1 MAGSSVKLYYN
12 TKIRPEKNA
21 RIEGLET
28 YLASK
33 TMQSITLNKYV
44 KHDLS
49 VSIKIDTEEL
59 GSNVWTG
66 DVLNPF
72 ASGRLDYVAIKN
84 DKDTGWVYYFVMNP
98 AWTASK
104 TVTLELALD
113 TVNSFDGCYEFT
125 DRTVVTRAH
134 KSRYTDIPYIK
145 NGVTYYQR
153 EFYLDGDGIQP
164 QLYRTSE
171 ETITDSKADSDW
183 YLLYMANNAPEAVR
197 GDQYPVNAFL
207 IGEEDNSS
215 VSVTSYTLDV
225 SKLDSTKIYWFGK
238 NVSESYASGNVYLP
252 NGDKY
257 EIREAF
263 YIGAVS
269 GTKNF
274 YLSQATGNGGSKQLA
289 SGIKS
294 GVFRF
299 DSIKDID
306 VTEMSSAVTIL
317 QGPLASIGGRITA
330 AKTGTVTPSPV
341 TSTEGINNILTVDR
355 TDTRIISIIKLPY
368 CPSNVNIKEGV
379 LPAECERTSVS
390 WQNGQQAYYLKVKSD
405 FLQPFENE
413 IELGRQRFFEEN
425 YVVST
430 LLTGD
435 TKQPTA
441 ESALYRSDYLQDRFV
456 YDSFVYTLQNERL
469 QRNQFQSTNPKI
481 KMVTTGTMN
490 SRFLFDFNNENNGFR
505 YLEADQSYPHI
516 MSIARNNNI
525 TTFNSEYVNYMRNG
539 YNYDVK
545 AKNAALLSSGLG
557 IAAGVLNTGVSIAT
571 GGLGQNL
578 ISGFRAGRATK
589 AADYN
594 ATAAGLLAS
603 KLDVIA
609 RTGNDIGLATG
620 LIGTFG
626 NRAQEGYAAAKQ
638 YQESYNPTA
647 NVLALGQMFNGA
659 TSVIKG
665 IESIA
670 ATERTFEQKQQ
681 QIKQASVSV
690 SGSDDIDLLSYYSGN
705 RMKLERWE
713 ASPRMKKALFD
724 LYYYQGYATN
734 EQKVPLHDNR
744 KWFDF
749 LQCQADIKNTKNLD
763 QRYIDDLKDRFSIG
777 VTYYHNN
784 NGVWD
789 IDQEK
794 GNSETY
800 ITPREGE

>member
-1 MAGSSVKLYYN
+1 MAGSSVKLYYD

-33 TMQSITLNKYV
+33 TTQSIILNKYV

-59 GSNVWTG
+59 GSYVWTG

-72 ASGRLDYVAIKN
+72 KSGRLDYVAIKN
-84 DKDTGWVYYFVMNP
+84 DKDTGWVYYFVMNQ

-113 TVNSFDGCYEFT
+113 TINSFDGCYEFT
-125 DRTVVTRAH
+125 DRTVVNREH

-183 YLLYMANNAPEAVR
+183 YLLYMANNDPAAVR

-215 VSVTSYTLDV
+215 VSVTNYTLDI
-225 SKLDSTKIYWFGK
+225 SKLDSTKVYWFGK

-274 YLSQATGNGGSKQLA
+274 YLAQATGNGGSKQLA

-299 DSIKDID
+299 DSVKDID
-306 VTEMSSAVTIL
+306 VTEMSSLVTIL
-317 QGPLASIGGRITA
+317 RGPLASIGGRITA

-341 TSTEGINNILTVDR
+341 TSTDGINNILTVDR

-368 CPSNVNIKEGV
+368 CPSNVNIKEGI

-469 QRNQFQSTNPKI
+469 QRNQFQTTNPKI

-545 AKNAALLSSGLG
+545 AKNAALLSAGLG
-557 IAAGVLNTGVSIAT
+557 ITTGVLNTGVSIAT

-578 ISGFRAGRATK
+578 ISGFRAARATK

-594 ATAAGLLAS
+594 ATAAGLLAG
-603 KLDVIA
+603 KLDIIA

-620 LIGTFG
+620 LIGAFG

-763 QRYIDDLKDRFSIG
+763 QRYIDNLKDRFSIG

>member
-1 MAGSSVKLYYN
+1 MAGSSVKLYYD

-28 YLASK
+28 YLAGK
-33 TMQSITLNKYV
+33 TTQSITLNKYV

-59 GSNVWTG
+59 GSYVWTG

-72 ASGRLDYVAIKN
+72 ASGRLDYAAVKN
-84 DKDTGWVYYFVMNP
+84 DKDTGWIYYFVMNQ

-113 TVNSFDGCYEFT
+113 TINSFDGCYEFT
-125 DRTVVTRAH
+125 DRTVVNREH

-215 VSVTSYTLDV
+215 VSVTNYILDV
-225 SKLDSTKIYWFGK
+225 SKLDSTKVYWFGK
-238 NVSESYASGNVYLP
+238 NVSESYTSGNVYLP

-257 EIREAF
+257 EIKEAF

-274 YLSQATGNGGSKQLA
+274 YLAQATGNGGSKQLA

-306 VTEMSSAVTIL
+306 VTEMSSLPTIL
-317 QGPLASIGGRITA
+317 RGPLASIGGRITA

-341 TSTEGINNILTVDR
+341 TSTDGINNILTVDR

-368 CPSNVNIKEGV
+368 CPSNVNIKEGI

-425 YVVST
+425 YVVGT

-469 QRNQFQSTNPKI
+469 QRNQFQTTNPKI

-557 IAAGVLNTGVSIAT
+557 IATGVIGTGLSLATSGIGSNILAGIKAKQAREQANIFAGGAGSLAKYGASLGEADPYKEIA
-571 GGLGQNL
+571 GML
-578 ISGFRAGRATK
+578 AGR
-589 AADYN
+589 
-594 ATAAGLLAS
+594 L
-603 KLDVIA
+603 
-609 RTGNDIGLATG
+609 GNT
-620 LIGTFG
+620 
-626 NRAQEGYAAAKQ
+626 AQEQYAAQQKFAAA
-638 YQESYNPTA
+638 YNPTA
-647 NVLALGQMFNGA
+647 GTLAIGQMINGA
-659 TSVIKG
+659 TSVISS
-665 IESIA
+665 IESIK

-690 SGSDDIDLLSYYSGN
+690 SGSDDIDLLSYYSKN

-763 QRYIDDLKDRFSIG
+763 QRYIDNLKDRFSIG

>member
-33 TMQSITLNKYV
+33 NTQSIMLNKYV

-59 GSNVWTG
+59 GSYVWTG

-84 DKDTGWVYYFVMNP
+84 DKDTGWIYYFVMNQ

-113 TVNSFDGCYEFT
+113 TINSFDGCYEFT
-125 DRTVVTRAH
+125 DRTVVSREH

-225 SKLDSTKIYWFGK
+225 TKLDSTKIYWFGK

-257 EIREAF
+257 EIKEAF

-274 YLSQATGNGGSKQLA
+274 YLAQAKGNGGSKQLA

-306 VTEMSSAVTIL
+306 VTAMSSLPTIL

-341 TSTEGINNILTVDR
+341 TSTDGLNNILTVDR

-368 CPSNVNIKEGV
+368 CPSNVNIKEGI

-425 YVVST
+425 YVVGT

-469 QRNQFQSTNPKI
+469 QRNQFQTTNPKI

-490 SRFLFDFNNENNGFR
+490 SRFLFDFNNENNGFK

-545 AKNAALLSSGLG
+545 AKNAALLSAGLG
-557 IAAGVLNTGVSIAT
+557 ITTGILNTGVSIAT

-578 ISGFRAGRATK
+578 ISGLRAARATK
-589 AADYN
+589 SADYLS
-594 ATAAGLLAS
+594 TAAGLLADR
-603 KLDVIA
+603 LDIIA
-609 RTGNDIGLATG
+609 RTGNDIGSVTE

-638 YQESYNPTA
+638 YQDSYNPTT

-665 IESIA
+665 VESIA

-763 QRYIDDLKDRFSIG
+763 QRYIDNLKDRFSIG

>member
-1 MAGSSVKLYYN
+1 MAGSSVKLYYD

-28 YLASK
+28 YLANK
-33 TMQSITLNKYV
+33 NTQSIILNKYV

-49 VSIKIDTEEL
+49 ISIKIDTEEL
-59 GSNVWTG
+59 GSYVWTG

-98 AWTASK
+98 VWTASK
-104 TVTLELALD
+104 TVMLELALD

-125 DRTVVTRAH
+125 DRTVVTREH

-225 SKLDSTKIYWFGK
+225 SKLDSTKVYWFGK
-238 NVSESYASGNVYLP
+238 NVSGSYASGNVYLP
-252 NGDKY
+252 NGDRY

-274 YLSQATGNGGSKQLA
+274 YLAQATGNGGSKQLA

-306 VTEMSSAVTIL
+306 VTEMSSTVTIL
-317 QGPLASIGGRITA
+317 RGPLASIGGRITA
-330 AKTGTVTPSPV
+330 AKTGTVTPSAV
-341 TSTEGINNILTVDR
+341 TSKDGLNNILTVDR

-368 CPSNVNIKEGV
+368 CPSNVNIKEGI

-425 YVVST
+425 YVVGT

-469 QRNQFQSTNPKI
+469 QRNQFQTINPKI

-545 AKNAALLSSGLG
+545 AKNAALLSAGLG
-557 IAAGVLNTGVSIAT
+557 IKT
-571 GGLGQNL
+571 GGIGTGLSL
-578 ISGFRAGRATK
+578 ATSGIGSNILAGIQAKQAREQANIF
-589 AADYN
+589 AGG
-594 ATAAGLLAS
+594 AGLLAKYGTS
-603 KLDVIA
+603 LGEADPYKQTAGMLA
-609 RTGNDIGLATG
+609 GRLGNT
-620 LIGTFG
+620 
-626 NRAQEGYAAAKQ
+626 AQEQYAAQQKFA
-638 YQESYNPTA
+638 ESYNPTA
-647 NVLALGQMFNGA
+647 NVLAIGQMINGA
-659 TSVIKG
+659 TSVISS

-670 ATERTFEQKQQ
+670 STERTFEQKQQ

-763 QRYIDDLKDRFSIG
+763 QRYIDNLKDRFSIG

>member
-1 MAGSSVKLYYN
+1 MAGSSVKLYYD

-28 YLASK
+28 YLAGK
-33 TMQSITLNKYV
+33 TTQSITLNKYV

-59 GSNVWTG
+59 GSYVWTG

-72 ASGRLDYVAIKN
+72 ASGRLDYAAVKN
-84 DKDTGWVYYFVMNP
+84 DKDTGWIYYFVMNQ

-113 TVNSFDGCYEFT
+113 TINSFDGCYEFT
-125 DRTVVTRAH
+125 DRTVITREH

-215 VSVTSYTLDV
+215 ISITSYILDV
-225 SKLDSTKIYWFGK
+225 SKLDSTKVYWFGK

-257 EIREAF
+257 EIKEAF

-274 YLSQATGNGGSKQLA
+274 YLAQATGNGGSKQLA

-299 DSIKDID
+299 DSIKYID
-306 VTEMSSAVTIL
+306 VTEMSSLRTIL

-341 TSTEGINNILTVDR
+341 TSKDGLNNILTVDR

-368 CPSNVNIKEGV
+368 CPSNVNIKEGI

-425 YVVST
+425 YVVGT

-469 QRNQFQSTNPKI
+469 QRNQFQTTNPKI

-545 AKNAALLSSGLG
+545 AKNAALLSAGLG
-557 IAAGVLNTGVSIAT
+557 ITTGILNTGVSIAT

-603 KLDVIA
+603 KLDIIA

-620 LIGTFG
+620 LIGAFG

-638 YQESYNPTA
+638 YQDSYNPTA

-659 TSVIKG
+659 TSVISS

-670 ATERTFEQKQQ
+670 STERTFEQKQQ

-763 QRYIDDLKDRFSIG
+763 QRYIDNLKDRFSIG

>member
-1 MAGSSVKLYYN
+1 MAGSSVKLYYD

-33 TMQSITLNKYV
+33 TTQSITLNKYV

-59 GSNVWTG
+59 GSYVWTG

-72 ASGRLDYVAIKN
+72 ASGRLDYAAVKN
-84 DKDTGWVYYFVMNP
+84 DKDTGWVYYFVMNQ

-113 TVNSFDGCYEFT
+113 TINSFDGCYEFT
-125 DRTVVTRAH
+125 DRTVVTREH

-215 VSVTSYTLDV
+215 ISVTNYILDV
-225 SKLDSTKIYWFGK
+225 SKLDSTKVYWFGK
-238 NVSESYASGNVYLP
+238 NVAESYASGNVYLP

-274 YLSQATGNGGSKQLA
+274 YLAQATGNGGSKQLA

-299 DSIKDID
+299 DSIKYID
-306 VTEMSSAVTIL
+306 VTEMSSIPSIL
-317 QGPLASIGGRITA
+317 RGSLASIGGRITA

-341 TSTEGINNILTVDR
+341 TSKDGINNILTVDR

-368 CPSNVNIKEGV
+368 CPSNVNIKEGI

-469 QRNQFQSTNPKI
+469 QRNQFQTTNPKI

-545 AKNAALLSSGLG
+545 AKNAALLSAGLG
-557 IAAGVLNTGVSIAT
+557 ITTGILNTGVSIAT

-578 ISGFRAGRATK
+578 ISGLRAARATK
-589 AADYN
+589 AANYN
-594 ATAAGLLAS
+594 AAAAGLLS
-603 KLDVIA
+603 SRLDYITKTV
-609 RTGNDIGLATG
+609 NNVGLVTR

-626 NRAQEGYAAAKQ
+626 DRAQEGYAAAKQ
-638 YQESYNPTA
+638 YQDSYNPTA

-659 TSVIKG
+659 TSVISS

-670 ATERTFEQKQQ
+670 STERTFEQKQQ

-763 QRYIDDLKDRFSIG
+763 QRYIDNLKDRFSIG

>member
-1 MAGSSVKLYYN
+1 MAGSSVKLYYD

-21 RIEGLET
+21 RIEGIET
-28 YLASK
+28 YLANKSQ
-33 TMQSITLNKYV
+33 QSITLNKYV
-44 KHDLS
+44 KHDLNI
-49 VSIKIDTEEL
+49 SIKIDTEEL
-59 GSNVWTG
+59 GSYVWTG

-84 DKDTGWVYYFVMNP
+84 EKDTGWIYYFVMNQ

-113 TVNSFDGCYEFT
+113 TINSFDGCYEFT
-125 DRTVVTRAH
+125 DRTVVSREH
-134 KSRYTDIPYIK
+134 KDRYTDIPYNK
-145 NGVTYYQR
+145 NGVYYYQR
-153 EFYLDGDGIQP
+153 QFYLDSDGIQP
-164 QLYRTSE
+164 QLYRMSE

-183 YLLYMANNAPEAVR
+183 YLLYMANNTTGAVE
-197 GDQYPVNAFL
+197 GKDYPISAYL

-215 VSVTSYTLDV
+215 VSITSYSLDVTSLDN
-225 SKLDSTKIYWFGK
+225 TKIYWFGK
-238 NVSESYASGNVYLP
+238 NVAGSYASGNVYLP

-257 EIREAF
+257 EIKEAF

-274 YLSQATGNGGSKQLA
+274 YLAQATGNGGSKQLA

-299 DSIKDID
+299 DSIKDVD
-306 VTEMSSAVTIL
+306 VTAMSSLNTIL
-317 QGPLASIGGRITA
+317 RGALASIGGRITA

-341 TSTEGINNILTVDR
+341 TSTDGINNILTVDR

-368 CPSNVNIKEGV
+368 CPSNVNIKEGI

-413 IELGRQRFFEEN
+413 IELSKQKFFEEN

-435 TKQPTA
+435 TKQPDA

-456 YDSFVYTLQNERL
+456 YDSFIYTLQNERL
-469 QRNQFQSTNPKI
+469 QRNQFQTSNPKI

-490 SRFLFDFNNENNGFR
+490 SRFLFDFNNENNGFK
-505 YLEADQSYPHI
+505 YLEADQSYPYI

-545 AKNAALLSSGLG
+545 AKNASLVSAGLG
-557 IAAGVLNTGVSIAT
+557 IGAS
-571 GGLGQNL
+571 L
-578 ISGFRAGRATK
+578 ISTGLQAFNYGTVISGAGK
-589 AADYN
+589 AVVGAKEGIGLEAWAQASFGD
-594 ATAAGLLAS
+594 ASTAGLTAANIAQYKQAIDEARERGRTAS
-603 KLDVIA
+603 
-609 RTGNDIGLATG
+609 
-620 LIGTFG
+620 
-626 NRAQEGYAAAKQ
+626 
-638 YQESYNPTA
+638 
-647 NVLALGQMFNGA
+647 VLALGQAYTGVTGVING
-659 TSVIKG
+659 IN
-665 IESIA
+665 SIIQ
-670 ATERTFEQKQQ
+670 TERTFEQKQH
-681 QIKQASVSV
+681 QIKQASASV

-705 RMKLERWE
+705 RMKLETWQCSE
-713 ASPRMKKALFD
+713 RMRKALFD

-734 EQKVPLHDNR
+734 EQKVPLHNGR

-763 QRYIDDLKDRFSIG
+763 QRYIDNLKDRFSIG

-794 GNSETY
+794 GNSETF
-800 ITPREGE
+800 ITAREGE

>member
-21 RIEGLET
+21 RIEGIEA

-33 TMQSITLNKYV
+33 TTQSITLNKYV

-49 VSIKIDTEEL
+49 ISIKIDTEEL
-59 GSNVWTG
+59 GSYVWTG

-72 ASGRLDYVAIKN
+72 ANGRLDYAAIKN

-98 AWTASK
+98 VWTASK

-125 DRTVVTRAH
+125 DRTVVTREH

-225 SKLDSTKIYWFGK
+225 TKLDSTKIYWFGK

-299 DSIKDID
+299 DSIKTID
-306 VTEMSSAVTIL
+306 VTEMSSGRTIL

-330 AKTGTVTPSPV
+330 AKTGTVTPSAV
-341 TSTEGINNILTVDR
+341 TSKDGLNNILTVDR

-368 CPSNVNIKEGV
+368 CPSNVNIKEGT

-425 YVVST
+425 YVVGT

-435 TKQPTA
+435 TKQPSA

-469 QRNQFQSTNPKI
+469 QRNQFQTTNPKI

-545 AKNAALLSSGLG
+545 AKNAALLSAGLG
-557 IAAGVLNTGVSIAT
+557 ITTGIIGTGLSLSTSGIGANILAGIQAKQARNQANIFA
-571 GGLGQNL
+571 GG
-578 ISGFRAGRATK
+578 
-589 AADYN
+589 
-594 ATAAGLLAS
+594 AGLLA
-603 KLDVIA
+603 KYGTMAAHTGRDV
-609 RTGNDIGLATG
+609 GLVTSLAG
-620 LIGTFG
+620 SLG
-626 NRAQEGYAAAKQ
+626 RAAQEQYAAQQKFAAA
-638 YQESYNPTA
+638 YNPTA
-647 NVLALGQMFNGA
+647 GTLAIGQMINGA
-659 TSVIKG
+659 TSVISS
-665 IESIA
+665 IESIR

-681 QIKQASVSV
+681 QIRQASVSV
-690 SGSDDIDLLSYYSGN
+690 SGSDDIDLLSYYSKN

-734 EQKVPLHDNR
+734 EQKIPLHDNR

-763 QRYIDDLKDRFSIG
+763 QRYIDNLKDRFSIG

>member
-1 MAGSSVKLYYN
+1 MAGSSVKLYYD

-28 YLASK
+28 YLAGK
-33 TMQSITLNKYV
+33 TTQSITLNKYV

-59 GSNVWTG
+59 GSYVWTG

-72 ASGRLDYVAIKN
+72 ASGRLDYAAGKN
-84 DKDTGWVYYFVMNP
+84 DKDTGWIYYFVMNQ

-113 TVNSFDGCYEFT
+113 TINSFDGCYEFT
-125 DRTVVTRAH
+125 DRTVVNREH

-215 VSVTSYTLDV
+215 VSVTNYILDV
-225 SKLDSTKIYWFGK
+225 SKLDSTKVYWFGK
-238 NVSESYASGNVYLP
+238 NVAESYTSGNVYLP

-257 EIREAF
+257 EIKEAF

-274 YLSQATGNGGSKQLA
+274 YLAQATGNGGSKQLA

-306 VTEMSSAVTIL
+306 VTEMSSLPTIL
-317 QGPLASIGGRITA
+317 RGPLASIGGRITA

-341 TSTEGINNILTVDR
+341 TSTDGINNILTVDR

-368 CPSNVNIKEGV
+368 CPSNVNIKEGI

-425 YVVST
+425 YVVGT

-469 QRNQFQSTNPKI
+469 QRNQFQTTNPKI

-557 IAAGVLNTGVSIAT
+557 IATGVIGTGLSLATSGIGSNILAGIKAKQAREQANIFAGGAGSLAKYGASLGEADPYKEIA
-571 GGLGQNL
+571 GML
-578 ISGFRAGRATK
+578 AGR
-589 AADYN
+589 
-594 ATAAGLLAS
+594 L
-603 KLDVIA
+603 
-609 RTGNDIGLATG
+609 GNT
-620 LIGTFG
+620 
-626 NRAQEGYAAAKQ
+626 AQEQYAAQQKFAAA
-638 YQESYNPTA
+638 YNPTA
-647 NVLALGQMFNGA
+647 GTLAIGQMINGA
-659 TSVIKG
+659 TSVISS
-665 IESIA
+665 IESIK

-690 SGSDDIDLLSYYSGN
+690 SGSDDIDLLSYYSKN

-763 QRYIDDLKDRFSIG
+763 QRYIDNLKDRFSIG